1 MFGSVIVAYLV
12 RNKFLPT
19 HLSFSLLD
27 ARLKRSFGI
36 DVVQP
41 FFFFALEFQL
51 GFQFVGFVFWGYFF
65 FLKVVKLDFSLTRYL
80 TTTPFFKVLL
90 QAFKLGELNYVL

>member
-65 FLKVVKLDFSLTRYL
+65 FFEGRKTWFFINSLSHNNS
-80 TTTPFFKVLL
+80 FF
-90 QAFKLGELNYVL
+90 